1 MVGGLAGERR
11 LHRDRARDAAG
22 TRLPGP
28 TRAPARGC
36 GARGAGRGGAT
47 RGGASGNP
55 ALGPAGDQSTMSAS
69 EQASEPSSSSSSSRS
84 PPLPP
89 PLPPPP
95 PPRPPVAAEGRG
107 AQAARAAAVW
117 ARIREAPRSGGRG
130 GDGSPHL
137 HAISMR
143 PALGPPP
150 PAPPLARLICMHIP
164 RRHIPGLN
172 PAAPAARCAGRG
184 AGPSQGRKGAA
195 GQVGGKTEKECAARC
210 FPLTPNI
217 SLRPNTWG
225 FRVSGR
231 ERRLK
236 RSLLSPL
243 HRLPTSRETT
253 RLSRGKGWGGS
264 LRKTRSQQTEKAQRL
279 PRAPSDPGAFR
290 AVGKCEKQSQ
300 RSKARQWRV
309 RGGVAPGASAGR
321 PALRDLSLA
330 AESEGGSRGPRAPRH
345 ACPGAPLRGGSSG
358 QTRRSH
364 CTPSPHNPPPRAS
377 SSSAARG
384 PGALHPGAPRWTCT
398 RPGASP
404 FRPPAPREVPHPE
417 PRRGPEGVGE
427 PAGRK
432 TRRPGG
438 QAFLAPGCVRGGTW
452 TFSPSTSIYLF
463 SSYYALVG
471 PEEGPDVG
479 LRAGRCHE
487 PQAWQGPDTQRLCPQ
502 PLGLGGSLPV
512 SRLLS
517 SQVYT
522 TVPHSYSSGLLSSCF

>member
-1 MVGGLAGERR
+1 
-11 LHRDRARDAAG
+11 
-22 TRLPGP
+22 
-28 TRAPARGC
+28 
-36 GARGAGRGGAT
+36 
-47 RGGASGNP
+47 
-55 ALGPAGDQSTMSAS
+55 
-69 EQASEPSSSSSSSRS
+69 
-84 PPLPP
+84 
-89 PLPPPP
+89 
-95 PPRPPVAAEGRG
+95 
-107 AQAARAAAVW
+107 
-117 ARIREAPRSGGRG
+117 
-130 GDGSPHL
+130 
-137 HAISMR
+137 MR
-143 PALGPPP
+143 PARGPPP
-150 PAPPLARLICMHIP
+150 PAPPLARLLGMHIP

-172 PAAPAARCAGRG
+172 PAAPAARCACRG

-217 SLRPNTWG
+217 SLRPTIWG

-236 RSLLSPL
+236 RSLRSPL

-264 LRKTRSQQTEKAQRL
+264 LRKTRSQQTEKAQRF
-279 PRAPSDPGAFR
+279 PRSPSDPWAFR

-345 ACPGAPLRGGSSG
+345 ACPGAPLRGGNSG
-358 QTRRSH
+358 QIRKSH
-364 CTPSPHNPPPRAS
+364 CTPPPPTPPAAAVVVVVVVVRRAR
-377 SSSAARG
+377 AW
-384 PGALHPGAPRWTCT
+384 GAPHG
-398 RPGASP
+398 RPALDVHAPGSQPLTSARAPGSP
-404 FRPPAPREVPHPE
+404 PPAPREVPHPE

-438 QAFLAPGCVRGGTW
+438 QAFLDPGCVRGGTW

-479 LRAGRCHE
+479 LRAGRFHE
-487 PQAWQGPDTQRLCPQ
+487 PQAWQGSDTHSICAPSPSVWEGASQSPD
-502 PLGLGGSLPV
+502 
-512 SRLLS
+512 S
-517 SQVYT
+517 SPAKST
-522 TVPHSYSSGLLSSCF
+522 PPSHSYSSGLLSSCF